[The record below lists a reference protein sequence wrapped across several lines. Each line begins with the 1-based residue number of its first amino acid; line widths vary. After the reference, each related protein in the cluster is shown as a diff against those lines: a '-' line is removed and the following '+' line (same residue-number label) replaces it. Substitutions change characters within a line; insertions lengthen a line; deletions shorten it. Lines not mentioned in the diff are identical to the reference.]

1 MTSSLEAAVPT
12 DLSDLRPSSEMH
24 FRRLCLEG
32 ANPGPPELSR
42 GREALP
48 WGFRLTLD
56 FFPSF
61 SLSLSLL
68 KVSRLSADPNALCF
82 NFEASSF
89 GLDMTFPTP
98 SRMLPPTLLRP
109 APSLC
114 DDLGRRPLSC
124 SSDTFLRYSSNFFC
138 CCAIVCADFWFF
150 FSNSCLMRVCC
161 CRSSAC

>member
-1 MTSSLEAAVPT
+1 MPIRCRLRNGFSEHLYHKGLE
-12 DLSDLRPSSEMH
+12 
-24 FRRLCLEG
+24 
-32 ANPGPPELSR
+32 
-42 GREALP
+42 
-48 WGFRLTLD
+48 RLT
-56 FFPSF
+56 
-61 SLSLSLL
+61 
-68 KVSRLSADPNALCF
+68 LCF

-124 SSDTFLRYSSNFFC
+124 SSDTFLRYSSSFFC

-161 CRSSAC
+161 CR